1 MTGLEPFDLARRE
14 TTTVEVSRRLLA
26 YLLSGAVKPGG
37 RLPSER
43 QLAQSL
49 GIGRT
54 NTREAL
60 KSLSMLGIIE
70 VRPGNGTFLRST
82 ESEVLPKVIEWGLLL
97 GEQRALDLIEA
108 REHLE
113 TLLAGLAAERRS
125 KQAVDDMR
133 AELQNMEEAA
143 DDLERLIAADVA
155 FHTLMWEAAGNSVLL
170 DTMMSIRSLLRVWI
184 ARTNQPEPHAH
195 RTASEHVA
203 VFEAI
208 ERGDPHAAQAAM
220 AVDMEIA
227 ARRLRATLAS
237 AETAMPPGGAGGA
250 VLTSSHA

>member
-1 MTGLEPFDLARRE
+1 MTALEPFDLARRE

-43 QLAQSL
+43 QLAQAL

-125 KQAVDDMR
+125 EQAVEDMR
-133 AELQNMEEAA
+133 AELRRMEEAEG
-143 DDLERLIAADVA
+143 DLERLIAADVA
-155 FHTLMWEAAGNSVLL
+155 FHTLIWEAAGNSVLL
-170 DTMMSIRSLLRVWI
+170 ETMTSIRSLQRVWI
-184 ARTNQPEPHAH
+184 ARTNQPEPDAH

-208 ERGDPHAAQAAM
+208 ERGDPDAARAAM
-220 AVDMEIA
+220 AADVAESA
-227 ARRLRATLAS
+227 QRFRATLAS
-237 AETAMPPGGAGGA
+237 VESAMPPGGAEGLAASGSRA
-250 VLTSSHA
+250 